1 MSIGDQ
7 FKKIAGSIAI
17 EFEGRISRLQAE
29 LTEIE
34 TRKAEIETQLRAV
47 SLGPERVFN
56 FQPQIGGKFQCPR
69 CWVERGLKSP
79 VNPIPSKNPRE
90 DLFRCHTCHYDLIV
104 SH

>member
-7 FKKIAGSIAI
+7 LKKIAGNIAVQL
-17 EFEGRISRLQAE
+17 EGRKSRLQAE
-29 LTEIE
+29 LMEIE
-34 TRKAEIETQLRAV
+34 TRKAEIEAQLRAA

-56 FQPQIGGKFQCPR
+56 FQPQIGRHFQCPR

-79 VNPIPSKNPRE
+79 VNPIPSNTRE